1 MKNNKSISWWKYI
14 KPYLPYFILGPLCMV
29 IEVVGEILMP
39 RLLAYI
45 INLGI
50 YGNLEGMPKIV
61 LWLYDKIGHNAFFIL
76 AIAVGMI
83 LTAILMMIGG
93 IGGAYFGGKA
103 SVNFAA
109 DLRADSMRR

>member
-1 MKNNKSISWWKYI
+1 MMNKNKTIDWWKYI
-14 KPYLPYFILGPLCMV
+14 KPYLPYFILGPVCMV
-29 IEVVGEILMP
+29 VEVIGEILMP

-50 YGNLEGMPKIV
+50 DGNTDNIPGVI
-61 LWLYDKIGHNAFFIL
+61 LWLYDKIGNDAFFIV

-93 IGGAYFGGKA
+93 VGGAYYGGQG
-103 SVNFAA
+103 FC
-109 DLRADSMRR
+109 